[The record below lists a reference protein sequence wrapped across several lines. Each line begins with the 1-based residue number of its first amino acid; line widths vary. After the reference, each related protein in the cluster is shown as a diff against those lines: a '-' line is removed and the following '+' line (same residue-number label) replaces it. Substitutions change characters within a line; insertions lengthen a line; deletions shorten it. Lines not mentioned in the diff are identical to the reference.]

1 MLAALCYALYK
12 PCRGWRPRQ
21 PAPVCLLNPAIT
33 PQMAVGANSVRPP
46 LFAYMV
52 CTNSTPPQLLETGRR
67 ISAKQKL
74 RCSPTGI
81 RASFCAAKSL
91 RSLRIYVLL
100 WDRIAVQ
107 IVLLRY
113 FFCLI
118 SYFYM
123 LLILQSAPSRL
134 SPNEALPHTPLGAL
148 PLDPTSPLASGPR
161 LRFIARFARCS
172 LCFVLASHF
181 VRFCSFLIPHS

>member
-1 MLAALCYALYK
+1 
-12 PCRGWRPRQ
+12 
-21 PAPVCLLNPAIT
+21 
-33 PQMAVGANSVRPP
+33 MAVGANSVRPP

-52 CTNSTPPQLLETGRR
+52 CTNSTPPQRLETGRR

-134 SPNEALPHTPLGAL
+134 SPNEALPHTPLRAL
-148 PLDPTSPLASGPR
+148 PLDPTSPPAPSLSV
-161 LRFIARFARCS
+161 RFISRFARC
-172 LCFVLASHF
+172 LGAAL
-181 VRFCSFLIPHS
+181 LIPHS

>member
-1 MLAALCYALYK
+1 MLAALYK

-21 PAPVCLLNPAIT
+21 PTPVCLLNPAIT

-52 CTNSTPPQLLETGRR
+52 CTNSPPQLLETGRR

-118 SYFYM
+118 AYFYM

-148 PLDPTSPLASGPR
+148 PLDPTSPPAPSLSV
-161 LRFIARFARCS
+161 RFISRFAQCLGAALLIPNS
-172 LCFVLASHF
+172 
-181 VRFCSFLIPHS
+181 SFLIPHS

>member
-134 SPNEALPHTPLGAL
+134 SPNEALPHTPLRAL
-148 PLDPTSPLASGPR
+148 PLDPTSPPAPSLSV
-161 LRFIARFARCS
+161 RFISRFARC
-172 LCFVLASHF
+172 LAAAL
-181 VRFCSFLIPHS
+181 LIPHS

>member
-1 MLAALCYALYK
+1 MCICVVWHFETTCRTLYGYRRIGQANR
-12 PCRGWRPRQ
+12 CGLSRS
-21 PAPVCLLNPAIT
+21 PAPTWFVQI
-33 PQMAVGANSVRPP
+33 Q
-46 LFAYMV
+46 
-52 CTNSTPPQLLETGRR
+52 PPQLLETGRR

-148 PLDPTSPLASGPR
+148 PLDPTSPPAPSLSV
-161 LRFIARFARCS
+161 RFISRFARC
-172 LCFVLASHF
+172 LGAAL
-181 VRFCSFLIPHS
+181 LIPHS

>member
-1 MLAALCYALYK
+1 
-12 PCRGWRPRQ
+12 
-21 PAPVCLLNPAIT
+21 
-33 PQMAVGANSVRPP
+33 MAVGANSVRPP

-134 SPNEALPHTPLGAL
+134 SPNVGRATKNPNALGQKTPNPPP
-148 PLDPTSPLASGPR
+148 PLLHLTGPR
-161 LRFIARFARCS
+161 NTQLCS
-172 LCFVLASHF
+172 EYLW
-181 VRFCSFLIPHS
+181 ITM

>member
-21 PAPVCLLNPAIT
+21 PAPVCLSNPAIT

-52 CTNSTPPQLLETGRR
+52 CTNSPPPQLLETGRR

-81 RASFCAAKSL
+81 LASFCAAKSL

-148 PLDPTSPLASGPR
+148 PLDPTSPLAPGLSV
-161 LRFIARFARCS
+161 RFISRFARC
-172 LCFVLASHF
+172 LGAAL
-181 VRFCSFLIPHS
+181 LIPHS